1 MFYPGDVFIR
11 MIGINHQTM
20 FHHGSQVVMGIFLFV
35 YYKDRLPFRRL
46 AGSVAVF
53 AGFAATAMLLNEVMY
68 AYFTRIAMIDETFN
82 MFFISPHFP
91 CTLPVLSG
99 IYGKIP
105 YPAFL
110 LLYLVGFALI
120 AAIILGAEIG
130 VAALIRKCGKKQA

>member
-1 MFYPGDVFIR
+1 
-11 MIGINHQTM
+11 
-20 FHHGSQVVMGIFLFV
+20 
-35 YYKDRLPFRRL
+35 
-46 AGSVAVF
+46 
-53 AGFAATAMLLNEVMY
+53 
-68 AYFTRIAMIDETFN
+68 MIDETFN